1 MNEKVAKRRDALI
14 NLAYAAVIFGL
25 LFLFFRYCFWV
36 AAPFTHLSFCG
47 NQSAPLRWLDKK
59 THHKC
64 HGLWSV
70 LLVLFTIL
78 IILVPVGLL
87 IQKLFQ
93 EIGSFIS
100 YVGDQMNDLPGF
112 LTTLQKNVL
121 HFLQF
126 LPDGIYASV
135 STSVTDFFNNLIQD
149 FDLSKI
155 GLDLETVKS
164 GISNG
169 VSGVVSVVKSLPS
182 ALFGRRHRHYRL
194 DSVHQGL

>member
-14 NLAYAAVIFGL
+14 NLTYAAVIFGL

-36 AAPFTHLSFCG
+36 AAPFLLTFLFAVI
-47 NQSAPLRWLDKK
+47 NQRPLRWLDKK

-70 LLVLFTIL
+70 LLVLLTIL

-135 STSVTDFFNNLIQD
+135 STLSLIH
-149 FDLSKI
+149 I
-155 GLDLETVKS
+155 
-164 GISNG
+164 
-169 VSGVVSVVKSLPS
+169 
-182 ALFGRRHRHYRL
+182 
-194 DSVHQGL
+194 

>member
-36 AAPFTHLSFCG
+36 AAPFLLTFLFAVI
-47 NQSAPLRWLDKK
+47 NQHPLRWLDKK

-70 LLVLFTIL
+70 LLVLLTIL

-149 FDLSKI
+149 FAR
-155 GLDLETVKS
+155 
-164 GISNG
+164 
-169 VSGVVSVVKSLPS
+169 SV
-182 ALFGRRHRHYRL
+182 
-194 DSVHQGL
+194 